1 MFALVLT
8 FLAIPL
14 FASTVAAEDP
24 PTFVLKWGTL
34 GSDNGQFANPT
45 DIAVDSTGNVY
56 VAEHYNER
64 IQKFNS
70 LGNFLTKWGTLGS
83 GDGQFESPNGVA
95 VDSTGNV
102 YVVED
107 DINCRIQKFDSAG
120 NFLTKWGAPGSGNG
134 EFGQSKGV
142 AVDSTGN
149 VYVADFLNNRIQKFN
164 NVGNFLTKWGTPG
177 AGNGEFSYPIDVAV
191 DSTGDVY
198 VADYGNYRIQKF
210 DSVGNLLTKW
220 GTPGAGDGEFSY
232 IGGIGVDST
241 GDVYVADTGNDRIQK
256 FDSVGNF
263 LTKWGTLGAGDG
275 QFDNPGD
282 VAVDSEGNIYVV
294 DEFNHRI
301 QKFGAPGP
309 IKAVLRLPK
318 NIQWKAEAILLDG
331 INTREKYSIP
341 VKEAARFISSN
352 SRFKVTFSDEVF
364 DNPHT
369 YTFYDCYA
377 GLQKCVVVN
386 KGDIDPSIWESVP
399 TRDFYMLLWDTA
411 GNPLLQA
418 GSTWGV
424 SEGVQKGGLNRPYIT
439 IPVDPWWY
447 NNEPFEGF
455 SSRAAQIMT
464 HEIINAINAKLEVEP
479 YNCSPLVADPGI
491 TYASDYEA
499 SRLSKLTD
507 DCYLKYLDVRY

>member
-1 MFALVLT
+1 MESEGNRYFQFTKHLMFALVLT

-164 NVGNFLTKWGTPG
+164 NVGNFLTKWGT
-177 AGNGEFSYPIDVAV
+177 
-191 DSTGDVY
+191 
-198 VADYGNYRIQKF
+198 
-210 DSVGNLLTKW
+210 
-220 GTPGAGDGEFSY
+220 
-232 IGGIGVDST
+232 
-241 GDVYVADTGNDRIQK
+241 
-256 FDSVGNF
+256 
-263 LTKWGTLGAGDG
+263 LGAGDG

-399 TRDFYMLLWDTA
+399 TLDFYMLLWDTA
-411 GNPLLQA
+411 GNPPLQA